1 MWWVGRWAPLLLC
14 LLQSAPGRP
23 RLAPPRNVTLLSQ
36 NFTVYLT
43 WLPGLSSPPNVTYF
57 VRYQSFSRPGHWQK
71 VERCAGIKALVCP
84 LMCLKGQDLYNK
96 FKGRVQAAAAGRGRS
111 LPVESGY
118 LDYLSEVELAP
129 PTLVLTLTE
138 SMLRVNATYQLPPC
152 MPSVDLKYQV
162 EFWKEG
168 SGNKTLFP
176 DIPHGQPV
184 QIPLQHRAHGH
195 HCLSAR
201 TVYTFTVPKYSL
213 FSEPSCIFLK
223 APGTNWAVLTLPFLL
238 PLLGAAAVAGVIWKK
253 LEGDPWFQWVKTPQA
268 LDFSEYSY
276 PTATFQPS
284 GPEFTGDL
292 ILCPQKELTIRMR
305 PVPQVRDPDTL
316 QAGPEKDG
324 TEDEDEDTD
333 DSDSIQPYL
342 DQPLFV
348 TKKLQVTGHTEA
360 YESGVDSGGPWT
372 PPDGSEGSSAWD
384 SSDRSWPSTVDSSLT
399 DEVESSSCLDKKE
412 ADQEPGRDGHPEPL
426 GGLEFSEDSGTVEEL
441 LKDDLSGWRIWDS
454 LPPPKF
460 LVPGEPPVS
469 LQMLTFC
476 WDNNPGEEEGEE
488 EEEEE
493 EVEKEEEEGWESEP
507 KGSSADC
514 WGAPSLQRTEVRGR
528 LLGDY
533 MAR

>member
-268 LDFSEYSY
+268 L
-276 PTATFQPS
+276 
-284 GPEFTGDL
+284 
-292 ILCPQKELTIRMR
+292 ELTIRMR